1 MKRRFDIKK
10 FDGRSNLVFP
20 LLMTGLIVVILLAF
34 SSLFPKMQE
43 NFDKNY
49 ENISI
54 TFFDHSANQENPS
67 GKISVDGTIVYQI
80 DSISKSLTRDIL
92 VNLKKGQHI
101 IEISTID
108 DKYSLTDTI
117 EVTAYPRPYRLRIQ
131 YNYNPSIEEYRKI
144 LIDYVYQKSL
154 QDKNYTSDQ
163 KLELYKQVTEK
174 INKEFEN
181 DVDSI
186 PGERSFSFTFKDIT
200 HYPIE

>member
-10 FDGRSNLVFP
+10 FDGRSNLIIP
-20 LLMTGLIVVILLAF
+20 LLMTGLMVVIFLAF

-43 NFDKNY
+43 EFDKNY
-49 ENISI
+49 KNISI
-54 TFFDHSANQENPS
+54 MFSDHSANQENPS
-67 GKISVDGTIVYQI
+67 GKISVDGTIVFQI
-80 DSISKSLTRDIL
+80 DSISKSLTSDTLI
-92 VNLKKGQHI
+92 NLKKGRHI

-108 DKYSLTDTI
+108 DKYCLIDTI
-117 EVTAYPRPYRLRIQ
+117 EVAAYPMPYRLWIQ

-163 KLELYKQVTEK
+163 KLELYKKVTEK

-181 DVDSI
+181 DVSYK
-186 PGERSFSFTFKDIT
+186 PGERGFSFTFKDVT
-200 HYPIE
+200 YYPIE